1 MIQLSRY
8 LFPLAVS
15 AFMMPVAASAAP
27 QSFEMSRADGSVIH
41 WTLDRPQGSEKTGLL
56 VLAQGSGCL
65 SVVNNGNLAAT
76 RTIFGG
82 FAALTV
88 EKYGVEPGDN
98 PADDH
103 TECSEAFREHHTV
116 SQRVAD
122 YRQVIEGL
130 RGASWWN
137 GELVLFGGSEGGLA
151 MAILA
156 PQVQAD
162 AAILFSTAGGLPFGQ
177 IVRQSIPEEGWPTV
191 DAAFEKARQN
201 PDSSE
206 LWAGSSLRFWAD
218 IIDRRVADDMLRAD
232 TAFLLIQGGNDPSS
246 PVSAARATNDLFAA
260 AGRCNLTHWEFPGF
274 NHGMTDADG
283 NGRMAEILSQAA
295 TWLRERTAA
304 NVRATCMGP

>member
-1 MIQLSRY
+1 MTQLSRY
-8 LFPLAVS
+8 LFPLVLS
-15 AFMMPVAASAAP
+15 AFMMPAAASADP
-27 QSFEMSRADGSVIH
+27 QPFEMPRADGSIIH
-41 WTLDRPQGSEKTGLL
+41 WTLDRPQGVERTGLL

-65 SVVNNGNLAAT
+65 SVEHNGNLATT
-76 RTIFGG
+76 RTIFGE

-103 TECSEAFREHHTV
+103 TECPEAFREHHTV

-122 YRQVIEGL
+122 YRQVIESL
-130 RGASWWN
+130 RGAPWWN

-162 AAILFSTAGGLPFGQ
+162 AAILFSTAGSLPFGQ
-177 IVRQSIPEEGWPTV
+177 IVRQSIPEEGWSTV
-191 DAAFEKARQN
+191 DAAFDKARQN

-206 LWAGSSLRFWAD
+206 LWGGSSLRFWAD
-218 IIDRRVADDMLRAD
+218 IIDRRIADDMLRSDA
-232 TAFLLIQGGNDPSS
+232 AFLLIQGGNDPSS

-260 AGRCNLTHWEFPGF
+260 AGRCNLTYWEFPGF
-274 NHGMTDADG
+274 NHGMADANG
-283 NGRMAEILSQAA
+283 NGRMAEVLSQAA
-295 TWLRERTAA
+295 TWLREQTSIS
-304 NVRATCMGP
+304 NRADCMG